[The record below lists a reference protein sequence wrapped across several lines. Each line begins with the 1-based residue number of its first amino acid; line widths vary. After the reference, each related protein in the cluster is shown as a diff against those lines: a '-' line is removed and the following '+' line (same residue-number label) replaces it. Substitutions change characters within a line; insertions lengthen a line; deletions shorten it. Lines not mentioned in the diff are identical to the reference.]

1 MAVEIIST
9 AGQAHL
15 VRAFYSAFY
24 RDVIWIYLLQS
35 CRRCCGYGKEKS
47 AKRRV
52 FLSLKDLKLRI
63 LKIDEVSGAV
73 LNIFLKEYILC
84 WLFVLQDCMRRASC
98 WVGVMK
104 HDDGAFWNAIHSL
117 YSQRGPPQTNSL
129 VILED
134 HFPNDLWVMFI
145 EVTVDQKSISPCW
158 GTTPS
163 IRFRSSYNLRVTPS
177 FELPISKLRS
187 LGTLPPAAELE
198 MKSWTRKKQW
208 VVWVEGGSL

>member
-35 CRRCCGYGKEKS
+35 CRRCCGQEKEKS

-73 LNIFLKEYILC
+73 LNIFFKRIHFMLALCFARLHETSELLSWCYETWRRRILKRNTQLVLSAWSTSNKFTRNSWRSFPQWSLSNVYRSHC
-84 WLFVLQDCMRRASC
+84 WPKVNL
-98 WVGVMK
+98 
-104 HDDGAFWNAIHSL
+104 SL
-117 YSQRGPPQTNSL
+117 LGN
-129 VILED
+129 
-134 HFPNDLWVMFI
+134 H
-145 EVTVDQKSISPCW
+145 
-158 GTTPS
+158 TPS
-163 IRFRSSYNLRVTPS
+163 IRFRSSYNLRVTQS
-177 FELPISKLRS
+177 YELPVSKLRS

-208 VVWVEGGSL
+208 VV